1 MNEREHDDSKQCS
14 EASFSSS
21 FEVYAAIGGDPDI
34 DQVGD
39 LFTAAS
45 KAVLD
50 IKDESNR
57 TRTRPTRWS
66 TRRTVSDTKTEIAT
80 EVDVIDSEKL
90 DIYCS
95 SEDDIRFFAIVVN
108 ILVSSSNGDLSKAIT
123 KAENLAFAA
132 ELAFTNGEFEEKI
145 KCVEGSI
152 SVLLLEMA
160 PESSL
165 DDHVLDGEEEDDDYD
180 NSSSMYSDEFDA
192 FLEISYR
199 EYLQDQNRQEILSR
213 LEPPTSPSAVSEF
226 PLECSKAQSK
236 PPYTINLEADMK
248 TRKEQKVKFDPVVRV
263 KNTLSRYDMTPNESY
278 NYWSGEDEFMTI
290 EQRDRMLKV
299 LTDKWTN
306 EREQVY
312 QEQTKGELDV
322 LSSSLQIPVLPSIKQ
337 LLPATECEGHHEY
350 TYTISIRD

>member
-1 MNEREHDDSKQCS
+1 MNERENDDSKQCS

-57 TRTRPTRWS
+57 TRTRPTRRI

-95 SEDDIRFFAIVVN
+95 SEDDIRCFSIVVN
-108 ILVSSSNGDLSKAIT
+108 ILVSSSNGDLSKVIT

-165 DDHVLDGEEEDDDYD
+165 DDDVLDGEEEDDYD
-180 NSSSMYSDEFDA
+180 NSSSMDLDEFGA
-192 FLEISYR
+192 FLEISYL
-199 EYLQDQNRQEILSR
+199 EYLQDPNRQEILSR
-213 LEPPTSPSAVSEF
+213 IKPPTSPSTVLEF
-226 PLECSKAQSK
+226 PSECSKVQSK
-236 PPYTINLEADMK
+236 PPFTINLEADMK
-248 TRKEQKVKFDPVVRV
+248 TRKEQIVKFDPVVKV
-263 KNTLSRYDMTPNESY
+263 KNTLSRHDMTPNESY
-278 NYWSGEDEFMTI
+278 NYWSGEDESMTI
-290 EQRDRMLKV
+290 VQRDRMLKM

-322 LSSSLQIPVLPSIKQ
+322 LSSSLQIPVLPS
-337 LLPATECEGHHEY
+337 TECEGHHEY
-350 TYTISIRD
+350 TYTISIRE